1 MSLFI
6 TEWKVLQN
14 QYDSYEKYSLLIKC
28 LAIILCVIG
37 VASSLPL
44 LYLVF
49 IVCVLWLQD
58 GIWKTFQSRI
68 EQRLYIVEEYLAKV
82 DSKDDSILAFQFNR
96 QFLASR
102 PNSIGLIKL
111 YVHQSLRPTIA
122 FPYIILLPLLM
133 FYSSL

>member
-1 MSLFI
+1 M
-6 TEWKVLQN
+6 
-14 QYDSYEKYSLLIKC
+14 
-28 LAIILCVIG
+28 
-37 VASSLPL
+37 ASSLPL